1 MGHKP
6 TSSSLSGKVALVTG
20 GAKRLGRACALALAR
35 EGVGIVVQYR
45 SSKEE
50 AENTAVAIRSLRVP
64 AWIVQGDQGDPDG
77 AARVFRDAVAQA
89 GPVDFLVNNASIFPE
104 SRLDDFT
111 LDDLMDSV
119 RINAFGPLVLARAFA
134 AQQRPGAI
142 VNFLDSR
149 IADYDK
155 THAAY
160 HLSKRMF
167 FTMTRMMALE
177 FAPRVRVNAVAPGL
191 VLPPEGRD
199 ESYLRELASTN
210 PLNTHGDETDVADAV
225 VYLIRARF
233 VTGQILYIDGG
244 RHMRGNVYGM

>member
-1 MGHKP
+1 M
-6 TSSSLSGKVALVTG
+6 SLASISLSGKVALVTG

-35 EGVGIVVQYR
+35 EGVGVVVHYR

-50 AENTAVAIRSLRVP
+50 ADVTAAAIRALGVS

-77 AARVFRDAVAQA
+77 AAGVFRDTVDQA
-89 GPVDFLVNNASIFPE
+89 GPIDFLVNNASIFPE
-104 SRLDDFT
+104 SRLGDFT
-111 LDDLMDSV
+111 LDDLMDNV
-119 RINAFGPLVLARAFA
+119 RVNAFGPLVLARAFA

-155 THAAY
+155 IHAAY
-160 HLSKRMF
+160 QLSKRMF

-199 ESYLRELASTN
+199 ESYLRDLAHTN
-210 PLNTHGDETDVADAV
+210 PLNAHGDENDVADAV
-225 VYLIRARF
+225 MYLLRAKF
-233 VTGQILYIDGG
+233 VTGQILYVDGG